1 MKQIGPLIEN
11 ILKRNNLWN
20 GYQQYLVVVHWDD
33 IVGAEL
39 AEVTRAESISKGVL
53 KVLVKDSVWSY
64 HLSMLKPKLIGK
76 LNEKAGRGIVKDIF
90 FKIEPF

>member
-1 MKQIGPLIEN
+1 MKKVGPLIET
-11 ILKRNNLWN
+11 ILKKNNLWN
-20 GYQQYLVVVHWDD
+20 GYQQYLVVVHWSD

-39 AEVTRAESISKGVL
+39 AEVTRAESITKGVL

-76 LNEKAGRGIVKDIF
+76 LNERVGKGIVKDIF
-90 FKIEPF
+90 FKIESF

>member
-1 MKQIGPLIEN
+1 MKKVGPLIET

-20 GYQQYLVVVHWDD
+20 GYQQYLVVVHWDE

-39 AEVTRAESISKGVL
+39 AEVTRAESITKGVL

-64 HLSMLKPKLIGK
+64 HLSMLKPKLITK
-76 LNEKAGRGIVKDIF
+76 LNEKAGRGVVKDIF
-90 FKIEPF
+90 FKIDTF